1 MGLFSAIGGAIKSV
15 CSAVCSCVGK
25 VCSAVGGALSNIG
38 RAASGFV
45 EKLSTIAPPLF
56 PKLDL
61 PIIIEAIGK
70 VIGKIAEFLGIK
82 EPEKDEPEDLGMK
95 AEQAEKKPEDFDSTE
110 EYIKYLHNEVK
121 VDETKKK
128 DLTTE
133 QRAAY
138 TAIGS
143 QLYLNAAKEKLGVD
157 DISPEILVD
166 AAKLKMDAG
175 EIVEYI
181 KQMKNVGLGDQ
192 KAMSDY
198 LHGKA
203 ENVET
208 AGKVRDSMT
217 AALKEINPE
226 MSDDDIADK
235 ICDMRAELSKEEP

>member
-166 AAKLKMDAG
+166 AAKLKMNAG
-175 EIVEYI
+175 EIVE
-181 KQMKNVGLGDQ
+181 
-192 KAMSDY
+192 
-198 LHGKA
+198 
-203 ENVET
+203 
-208 AGKVRDSMT
+208 
-217 AALKEINPE
+217 
-226 MSDDDIADK
+226 
-235 ICDMRAELSKEEP
+235 

>member
-1 MGLFSAIGGAIKSV
+1 MGFFSAIGGAIKSV
-15 CSAVCSCVGK
+15 CSAVCGCVGK
-25 VCSAVGGALSNIG
+25 ICSAVGGALSNIG

-56 PKLDL
+56 PRL
-61 PIIIEAIGK
+61 PLTEIIEAVGK

-95 AEQAEKKPEDFDSTE
+95 AEQADKKPDDFESTE

-128 DLTTE
+128 ELTTE

-143 QLYLNAAKEKLGVD
+143 QLYLEAAKEKLGVN

-166 AAKLKMDAG
+166 AVKLKMDAG

-181 KQMKNVGLGDQ
+181 KQMKNAGFNDQ
-192 KAMSDY
+192 KSLSDY

-208 AGKVRDSMT
+208 AGKIGDSISE
-217 AALKEINPE
+217 AIKVLNPE

-235 ICDMRAELSKEEP
+235 ICDMCADLSKDEP

>member
-61 PIIIEAIGK
+61 PMIIEAIGK

-121 VDETKKK
+121 VDGTKKK
-128 DLTTE
+128 ELTTE

-166 AAKLKMDAG
+166 AAKLKMNAG

-198 LHGKA
+198 LRGKA

-235 ICDMRAELSKEEP
+235 ICDMRAELSKEES